1 MISNLDRLRLTLLNI
16 EFQQAMF
23 GDDFEKLEH
32 ILANLEDGQS
42 VHEEF
47 NWNER
52 VK

>member
-1 MISNLDRLRLTLLNI
+1 MQTNLERLRLTLLNI
-16 EFQQAMF
+16 EFQQVML

-42 VHEEF
+42 VHDEF
-47 NWNER
+47 KWNER